1 MINTADVQIPT
12 LPHQVRGLRTLGQDP
27 TSLIAEASYLP
38 PILGPHIV
46 CASACEVLLKHKQD
60 DATALLRSLS
70 CFSLTQSKH
79 ESPRKGPRGPLC
91 PDTSL
96 SCRLCP
102 APCSLSSVL
111 CLRGFA
117 RTIFCL
123 ACSFSGC
130 WHDLLPRAFQL
141 FTQKLFSRGF
151 FPHILPMGSTI
162 FSYPTCLAL
171 FFFSL

>member
-91 PDTSL
+91 PDTGL
-96 SCRLCP
+96 SCPAGSAPLRALC
-102 APCSLSSVL
+102 
-111 CLRGFA
+111 R
-117 RTIFCL
+117 
-123 ACSFSGC
+123 ACSASGGL
-130 WHDLLPRAFQL
+130 HA
-141 FTQKLFSRGF
+141 LFSVWRVPSPDDGTTRF
-151 FPHILPMGSTI
+151 LEPFNYLLKSCFLGGSSHISYLWVQQSFPTQH
-162 FSYPTCLAL
+162 A
-171 FFFSL
+171 